1 MALCSGLEQYYLV
14 ANQLCESESISC
26 EAWLIGRRLQFGNV
40 FLYVKAPRGGARTGR
55 PRRPEKSGR
64 PIAIRWLRMKENL
77 AISEY

>member
-40 FLYVKAPRGGARTGR
+40 YGVGATILK
-55 PRRPEKSGR
+55 RRDGQPER
-64 PIAIRWLRMKENL
+64 E
-77 AISEY
+77 E